1 MFLKIWSKCSTI
13 HKLTLT
19 LVSLKDTVLCSLAY
33 GLLFYEYIV
42 KGKKGIVKG
51 LSVHFKFNLKEES
64 PSKPNL
70 CGNARFGIQKSRVI
84 GIQKF
89 LENIRFWFKKKD
101 WCYLVNN
108 SYLEMLDFGYKQNG
122 VNSS

>member
-1 MFLKIWSKCSTI
+1 MQHYAQVDIDIGFSEGHCAMQSCLWF
-13 HKLTLT
+13 
-19 LVSLKDTVLCSLAY
+19 VQ
-33 GLLFYEYIV
+33 FYEYIV

-70 CGNARFGIQKSRVI
+70 CANARFGLQKSRVI

-89 LENIRFWFKKKD
+89 LENIRFWVF
-101 WCYLVNN
+101 
-108 SYLEMLDFGYKQNG
+108 
-122 VNSS
+122 